1 MKNDASIKNGRRD
14 FILKSFSSCA
24 LCCFAAPNL
33 FGSDKKLHPIAS
45 DQQHKFESDSGMS
58 NQDAYNFAF
67 KEFYIPAMKNLMEQ
81 IGREKFLDMLKT
93 SSEMS
98 QLPDENADINYD
110 ERTLSVW
117 STNIIEG
124 CENWSER
131 LTFEVLNDSQNVFEI
146 KFTEC
151 LWAKTFR
158 EADASEIGF
167 AGVCYQ
173 DYPMTKAFNPNIKL
187 IRDKTLMQGQDCCHF
202 KWVKET

>member
-1 MKNDASIKNGRRD
+1 MKNDAPIKNDRRD

-45 DQQHKFESDSGMS
+45 DQQHKFQSDSGMS
-58 NQDAYNFAF
+58 IQGAYNFAF
-67 KEFYIPAMKNLMEQ
+67 KEWYIPAMKNLMKQ
-81 IGREKFLDMLKT
+81 IGKEKFLKMLKT

-98 QLPDENADINYD
+98 HVPDEDADINYD

-117 STNIIEG
+117 STNIITG
-124 CENWSER
+124 CENWSDR

-158 EADASEIGF
+158 EADASEIGY

-187 IRDKTLMQGQDCCHF
+187 IRETTLMQGHDCCHF

>member
-1 MKNDASIKNGRRD
+1 
-14 FILKSFSSCA
+14 
-24 LCCFAAPNL
+24 
-33 FGSDKKLHPIAS
+33 
-45 DQQHKFESDSGMS
+45 
-58 NQDAYNFAF
+58 
-67 KEFYIPAMKNLMEQ
+67 
-81 IGREKFLDMLKT
+81 
-93 SSEMS
+93 MS

-158 EADASEIGF
+158 EADASEIGY

-173 DYPMTKAFNPNIKL
+173 DYPMTKAFNPNLKL

>member
-1 MKNDASIKNGRRD
+1 MKEDASIKKGRRD

-45 DQQHKFESDSGMS
+45 DQQHKFQSDSGMTM
-58 NQDAYNFAF
+58 QQVYNFAY
-67 KEFYIPAMKNLMEQ
+67 KQWYIPAMKNLMKQ
-81 IGREKFLDMLKT
+81 IGKEKFLEMMKT

-117 STNIIEG
+117 STNIVEG
-124 CENWSER
+124 CENWSDR
-131 LTFEVLNDSQNVFEI
+131 LTFEVLNNSQNVFEI

-158 EADASEIGF
+158 EADASEIGY
-167 AGVCYQ
+167 AGVCY
-173 DYPMTKAFNPNIKL
+173 
-187 IRDKTLMQGQDCCHF
+187 
-202 KWVKET
+202 

>member
-1 MKNDASIKNGRRD
+1 MKENASIKNGRRD

-24 LCCFAAPNL
+24 LCFVTASTV

-45 DQQHKFESDSGMS
+45 DQQHKFQSDSGMS
-58 NQDAYNFAF
+58 IQGAYNFAF
-67 KEFYIPAMKNLMEQ
+67 KEWYIPAMKNLMKQ
-81 IGREKFLDMLKT
+81 IGKEKFLKMLKT

-98 QLPDENADINYD
+98 HVPDEDADINYD

-117 STNIIEG
+117 STNIITG
-124 CENWSER
+124 CENWSDR

-158 EADASEIGF
+158 EADASEIGY

-187 IRDKTLMQGQDCCHF
+187 IRETTLMQGHDCCHF

>member
-1 MKNDASIKNGRRD
+1 MKNDASIKKGRRD

-33 FGSDKKLHPIAS
+33 FASDKKLHPIAS
-45 DQQHKFESDSGMS
+45 DQQHKFESDSGMTM
-58 NQDAYNFAF
+58 QQVYNFTY
-67 KEFYIPAMKNLMEQ
+67 KQWYIPAMKNLMKQ
-81 IGREKFLDMLKT
+81 IGKEKFLEMLKT
-93 SSEMS
+93 SSEML
-98 QLPDENADINYD
+98 QLPDEDADINYD

-117 STNIIEG
+117 STDIKKG
-124 CENWSER
+124 CENWSDR
-131 LTFEVLNDSQNVFEI
+131 LTFEVLDESPNVFEI

-151 LWAKTFR
+151 LWARTFR
-158 EADASEIGF
+158 EVDASEIGY

-187 IRDKTLMQGQDCCHF
+187 IRETTLMQGHDCCHF

>member
-1 MKNDASIKNGRRD
+1 MKENASIKNSRRD
-14 FILKSFSSCA
+14 FILKSLSSCA

-45 DQQHKFESDSGMS
+45 DQQHKFESDSGMTM
-58 NQDAYNFAF
+58 QQAYNFAY
-67 KEFYIPAMKNLMEQ
+67 KQWYIPAMKNLMEQ
-81 IGREKFLDMLKT
+81 IGKEKFLDMLKT
-93 SSEMS
+93 SSEML
-98 QLPDENADINYD
+98 QLPDEDADTNYD

-117 STNIIEG
+117 STDIKKG
-124 CENWSER
+124 CENWSDR
-131 LTFEVLNDSQNVFEI
+131 LTFEVLDESPNVFEI
-146 KFTEC
+146 EFTEC

-158 EADASEIGF
+158 EADASEIGY